1 MSQYGFSCARSPPQ
15 GLLEGEL
22 FQDWHENLSDAPVSV
37 ANVNDTNAF
46 GRRNKTTRSIEHRD
60 GVCRNISFLDKFM
73 SNGDVSLQ
81 YSGSE
86 SKRFPFN
93 IVVK

>member
-1 MSQYGFSCARSPPQ
+1 MAQYCVSCARSPPQ

-22 FQDWHENLSDAPVSV
+22 FQDWHKNVSDAPVSV
-37 ANVNDTNAF
+37 ANVNSANAF
-46 GRRNKTTRSIEHRD
+46 GRKNKTTRPIEHRD
-60 GVCRNISFLDKFM
+60 GVCRNVYFLAKLM

-86 SKRFPFN
+86 SK
-93 IVVK
+93 